1 MAVSG
6 LSWSYKFQLKRSG
19 TFEPVR
25 SNAFERKVGNQRIT
39 VFLIQ
44 SKAYAYFY
52 IDIST
57 VLMVVHQ
64 DSIDETILN
73 QIKSC
78 FQTIVDTNEK
88 TLKKTNLIFNKLN
101 KNLLKYELKIKHK
114 NFKSSTKISSYVRLS
129 SKLNFYA

>member
-1 MAVSG
+1 MH
-6 LSWSYKFQLKRSG
+6 
-19 TFEPVR
+19 
-25 SNAFERKVGNQRIT
+25 I
-39 VFLIQ
+39 
-44 SKAYAYFY
+44 FY

-57 VLMVVHQ
+57 FLMVVHQ
-64 DSIDETILN
+64 DSMDETILN

-114 NFKSSTKISSYVRLS
+114 NFKSSTKISSYVRFS
-129 SKLNFYA
+129 SKLNF

>member
-1 MAVSG
+1 MRRYAV
-6 LSWSYKFQLKRSG
+6 
-19 TFEPVR
+19 
-25 SNAFERKVGNQRIT
+25 ERKVGNERIA

-44 SKAYAYFY
+44 SKYMHIFY

-78 FQTIVDTNEK
+78 FQTIADTNEK

-101 KNLLKYELKIKHK
+101 TNLLKYEIKIKHK

-129 SKLNFYA
+129 SKF

>member
-1 MAVSG
+1 MVMRRYAV
-6 LSWSYKFQLKRSG
+6 
-19 TFEPVR
+19 
-25 SNAFERKVGNQRIT
+25 ERKVGNERIA

-44 SKAYAYFY
+44 SKYMHIFY

-78 FQTIVDTNEK
+78 FQTIADTNEK
-88 TLKKTNLIFNKLN
+88 TLKKHEK
-101 KNLLKYELKIKHK
+101 K
-114 NFKSSTKISSYVRLS
+114 
-129 SKLNFYA
+129 

>member
-1 MAVSG
+1 MHI
-6 LSWSYKFQLKRSG
+6 F
-19 TFEPVR
+19 
-25 SNAFERKVGNQRIT
+25 
-39 VFLIQ
+39 FL
-44 SKAYAYFY
+44 
-52 IDIST
+52 DIST

-78 FQTIVDTNEK
+78 FQTIVDTNDK

-114 NFKSSTKISSYVRLS
+114 NFKSSTKISSYVSLS
-129 SKLNFYA
+129 SRLKFQV